1 VVAIG
6 EIGLDYDRT
15 QFCSKEVQM
24 EWFHRQL
31 ELARDTSL
39 PVIFH
44 NRNTDGD
51 FERVV
56 REKREMFTKG
66 IVHSFTGDVEEMN
79 SLVGLGLHIGINGCA
94 LKTEEGLAM
103 ATQIPLNRQVCRMPR
118 LLVHYHHFAP
128 PRHGMPPS

>member
-1 VVAIG
+1 
-6 EIGLDYDRT
+6 
-15 QFCSKEVQM
+15 M

-56 REKREMFTKG
+56 REKRDMFTKG
-66 IVHSFTGDVEEMN
+66 IVHSFTGDVEEMK

-94 LKTEEGLAM
+94 LKTEEGLEM
-103 ATQIPLNRQVCRMPR
+103 ASQIPLNRQVRRASPR
-118 LLVHYHHFAP
+118 GALASFAVCP
-128 PRHGMPPS
+128 GHRLAAIPRV